1 MTTHF
6 KDTAYYRNLNPL
18 ILYGDTWLYGA
29 ALPSANIGIP
39 TGVYVLHEKEY
50 NIISWDNPTSSD
62 IVGYYIYRSS
72 TIGHTDIKPLATILD
87 TDSNGNT
94 NTCYVDYL
102 LDSELDTQYY
112 YAVASINSAD
122 YVSFISEWA
131 ADISI
136 ENSFTSRKYLYT
148 NQLTQSYWTIVDL
161 YKRLSN
167 IDTDRNIIPFRD
179 RGNTYKQVYT
189 DTGFPN
195 MYLRGE
201 LAVEDGYLNNQGN
214 AEVGYLTEGSDSSR
228 LIPKNVP
235 VKIDCNYL
243 YCTLLPTNDKKKYT
257 FYMDDIPLTSNI
269 SSTTV
274 TAYIYESDDLGNLS
288 NLLVDKTAF
297 SSKVSSSGT
306 YNFYWNDVYNYWQ
319 TETEEVNLEEFGIT
333 YTGTPEAHNVISVD
347 FSIVGYVYF
356 RVPYIYN
363 SKILQTYI
371 KSEDDVILN
380 KFAFKAYN
388 HLIFASTLGKI
399 FNDIQIDLKKSEG
412 NLYTTDVSDKAVYKN
427 FASYFNFEQP
437 AWLNNANYRNCVLGN
452 NNTGE
457 AGLWQAGIHGGTQ
470 LGLEEAVTALAS
482 GNVTISSVA
491 DIDYLTM
498 YHNYKPFDAT
508 EINIYDENE
517 TYSAN
522 DIILYNDNFFSVLN
536 GTDIT
541 IPVQAFTELN
551 STTVSCVNNNY
562 KDTLFVVNYDSTNPI
577 SVTVLSETDTVT
589 CNKYDLININSHFY
603 EVRKAF
609 NYFYSLLACTST
621 APSTYN
627 IPNGT
632 FYYNTSSDKLYK
644 IVAGAWEESASDLKT
659 DAIYFDQSSGLIY
672 EYNTT
677 KLVDQTSLRLVDKI
691 CEILNVA
698 TPLNL
703 QAIYSLN
710 LKDADYY
717 LTFLEIPEE
726 EHEYIFKDDKY
737 ITPANTD
744 PVSYTHA
751 YITNTYKIEFNNWT
765 RPTKPEKYLVY
776 GNKLKL
782 NNQNIIYP
790 SSSFVVSVDEAQTNE
805 IPITAYNVNSKN
817 GILTWTDS
825 PYKPEDGSYVY
836 IKYTVDIRPDI
847 KKIIELFKFP
857 QVNIDY
863 VWVE

>member
-1 MTTHF
+1 M
-6 KDTAYYRNLNPL
+6 
-18 ILYGDTWLYGA
+18 
-29 ALPSANIGIP
+29 
-39 TGVYVLHEKEY
+39 Y
-50 NIISWDNPTSSD
+50 N
-62 IVGYYIYRSS
+62 
-72 TIGHTDIKPLATILD
+72 
-87 TDSNGNT
+87 
-94 NTCYVDYL
+94 
-102 LDSELDTQYY
+102 
-112 YAVASINSAD
+112 
-122 YVSFISEWA
+122 
-131 ADISI
+131 
-136 ENSFTSRKYLYT
+136 
-148 NQLTQSYWTIVDL
+148 
-161 YKRLSN
+161 
-167 IDTDRNIIPFRD
+167 
-179 RGNTYKQVYT
+179 
-189 DTGFPN
+189 
-195 MYLRGE
+195 
-201 LAVEDGYLNNQGN
+201 
-214 AEVGYLTEGSDSSR
+214 
-228 LIPKNVP
+228 
-235 VKIDCNYL
+235 
-243 YCTLLPTNDKKKYT
+243 
-257 FYMDDIPLTSNI
+257 
-269 SSTTV
+269 
-274 TAYIYESDDLGNLS
+274 
-288 NLLVDKTAF
+288 
-297 SSKVSSSGT
+297 
-306 YNFYWNDVYNYWQ
+306 
-319 TETEEVNLEEFGIT
+319 
-333 YTGTPEAHNVISVD
+333 
-347 FSIVGYVYF
+347 
-356 RVPYIYN
+356 
-363 SKILQTYI
+363 
-371 KSEDDVILN
+371 
-380 KFAFKAYN
+380 
-388 HLIFASTLGKI
+388 
-399 FNDIQIDLKKSEG
+399 
-412 NLYTTDVSDKAVYKN
+412 
-427 FASYFNFEQP
+427 
-437 AWLNNANYRNCVLGN
+437 
-452 NNTGE
+452 
-457 AGLWQAGIHGGTQ
+457 
-470 LGLEEAVTALAS
+470 
-482 GNVTISSVA
+482 
-491 DIDYLTM
+491 
-498 YHNYKPFDAT
+498 NYKPFNAT

-627 IPNGT
+627 IPNGA

-644 IVAGAWEESASDLKT
+644 LVAGAWEESASDLKT